1 MNREQEEYGMRR
13 PGTGL
18 SRYLVAGALAASAWF
33 GACAD
38 GAPDGPAGG
47 GPAAAVDGP
56 GPVTAPGTD
65 IDWGIVR
72 EKTRWAYAE
81 GINTLPMGELVARIG
96 ESFVGT
102 KYSPHTLEAEGP
114 EGLVIELEEL
124 DCVTFVENV
133 LALARFVKSAPPIV
147 MNEERVLRG
156 YYSGILTRIRYRD
169 GEIDAYPSRLHYF
182 SEWIDNND
190 EMGIVT
196 SLAEELGGVS
206 DPEPIDFMTTHVD
219 AYRQLAEFPAFVDEV
234 RAAEERLSARGR
246 FFIPEDQIAAISD
259 RIQDGDIIAAT
270 STVEGLDVA
279 HTGIALWI
287 DGTLHLLH
295 APLVGEA
302 VQISEVSLSERILR
316 IEGQDGIMI
325 ARPSEP
331 SE

>member
-1 MNREQEEYGMRR
+1 MRW
-13 PGTGL
+13 
-18 SRYLVAGALAASAWF
+18 SRMGWMRGVNGVALVAAVWF
-33 GACAD
+33 SACAEKT
-38 GAPDGPAGG
+38 PDPADGG
-47 GPAAAVDGP
+47 GPAAVVSAEAP
-56 GPVTAPGTD
+56 STEPGTD

-102 KYSPHTLEAEGP
+102 KYAPHTLEAEGP
-114 EGLVIELEEL
+114 EGLIIELEEL

-133 LALARFVKSAPPIV
+133 LALARFVKSAPPAV
-147 MNEERVLRG
+147 MAEERVLRS
-156 YYSGILTRIRYRD
+156 YFAGILQRIRYRD
-169 GEIDAYPSRLHYF
+169 GEIEAYPSRLHYF

-190 EMGIVT
+190 EMGIVE
-196 SLAEELGGVS
+196 SLAEELGGVR
-206 DPEPIDFMTTHVD
+206 DHEPINFMTTHVE
-219 AYRQLAEFPAFVDEV
+219 AYRQLDESAAFVDEV
-234 RAAEERLSARGR
+234 RAVEERLSARGR
-246 FFIPEDQIAAISD
+246 TYVPEGQIAAIAS
-259 RIQDGDIIAAT
+259 RIENGDIIAAT

-316 IEGQDGIMI
+316 IAGQDGIMV